1 MKTLKLQASNE
12 IACGIDFGTSNTT
25 VAIAQGNGEH
35 IILVPVEEE
44 HLTIPST
51 IFFPAESSA
60 AVFGRKAINAHVA
73 REDGR
78 FMRSFKRVL
87 GTSLMKDGTYI
98 CGRKTKF
105 ENIIGHFIEDIKY
118 KAELL
123 AGREINKVV
132 AGRPVHFVDGNDQA
146 DKDAEAQLV
155 AIFSA
160 AGFKHIRFQYEPIAA
175 AFAHE
180 LTMGDKERLAV
191 VMDIGGGTSD
201 FTIMRLSE
209 RYIKKHDRQ
218 EDILSNAGIRVG
230 GNDFDRALSLKC
242 FMPLLGLGSQWGAKG
257 LGFPITPFFDLS
269 ELSKI
274 QYMYTQ
280 KYKRDLKG
288 LIGQSNDKVLTQRLL
303 SIVEEE
309 QGHML
314 MASVEESKIQLSSCQ
329 HTSADL
335 SFIEADLQAQ
345 IERTDFEQSLQGHIQ
360 SIQKT
365 IRDCIMMAGIRSD
378 DVALVILTG
387 GGTAIPLIQQITRGI
402 FPYAEISDGNRL
414 SSVGFGLACDARR
427 YYFGDG

>member
-1 MKTLKLQASNE
+1 MKALNTQGMNK

-25 VAIAQGNGEH
+25 VAITQESDDQ
-35 IILVPVEEE
+35 ITLVAVEEN

-51 IFFPAESSA
+51 IFFPTESPTI
-60 AVFGRKAINAHVA
+60 VFGRQAINAHIG
-73 REDGR
+73 REEGR

-87 GTSLMKDGTYI
+87 GTSLMKEGTYVS
-98 CGRKTKF
+98 GRKTKF
-105 ENIIGHFIEDIKY
+105 EHIIGHFIEDIKS
-118 KAELL
+118 KAELS
-123 AGREINKVV
+123 AAREIKSVV

-146 DKDAEAQLV
+146 DKEAQGQLE
-155 AIFSA
+155 AILAA
-160 AGFKHIRFQYEPIAA
+160 AGFENIRFQYEPIAA

-209 RYIKKHDRQ
+209 RYIKKQDRQ
-218 EDILSNAGIRVG
+218 GDILSNAGIRIG

-288 LIGQSNDKVLTQRLL
+288 LIGQSNDKILTHRLL

-309 QGHML
+309 QGHAL
-314 MASVEESKIQLSSCQ
+314 MSRVEESKIQLSSCDQ
-329 HTSADL
+329 TTADL
-335 SFIEADLQAQ
+335 SFIEMDLHAH
-345 IERTDFEQSLQGHIQ
+345 IERTQFEESLQGSVENIQ
-360 SIQKT
+360 ET
-365 IRDCIMMAGIRSD
+365 INDCIMMAGVKKE
-378 DVALVILTG
+378 DVALIILTG
-387 GGTAIPLIQQITRGI
+387 GGTSIPLIQQITRQI
-402 FPYAEISDGNRL
+402 FPNADISDGNRL
-414 SSVGFGLACDARR
+414 SSVGFGLACDAKR
-427 YYFGDG
+427 YFFS